1 MHSIFAFKANQ
12 IKKENKNKDKIHNA
26 LVCEYEKIKHK
37 HEEVV
42 HEHNKFKKIKRKK
55 QDKSYCEIKMLKR
68 EINNKALVVN

>member
-26 LVCEYEKIKHK
+26 LVHEYEKIKYK
-37 HEEVV
+37 YKEVV
-42 HEHNKFKKIKRKK
+42 HECNKFKKIKRKK

-68 EINNKALVVN
+68 EVNNKVLAVN